1 MSKKYDII
9 VMDPPWKYGG
19 MKQLSRHV
27 RKLYLTQSMKTM
39 MAWDIQKMCKPTT
52 MLYMWTTG
60 PKLMDAQKLFD
71 AWGFEYKT
79 VAFVWDKQRVCP
91 GLYSMSQC
99 EYVLVAYNR
108 GQGKHNQPSPQDYTQ
123 RQLIRE
129 KRSSHSTKPEE
140 IQDRIELQWGP
151 DVSYCEVFAR
161 RFRPGWDCIGNEIN
175 GTIEDF
181 LAGEDIGKLR
191 NI

>member
-27 RKLYLTQSMKTM
+27 RKHYLTQSMKTM

-79 VAFVWDKQRVCP
+79 VA
-91 GLYSMSQC
+91 LYGTNN
-99 EYVLVAYNR
+99 EYVLGFTLCLSVNTYLLRITEDKANTINR
-108 GQGKHNQPSPQDYTQ
+108 VPKTIH
-123 RQLIRE
+123 
-129 KRSSHSTKPEE
+129 K
-140 IQDRIELQWGP
+140 
-151 DVSYCEVFAR
+151 
-161 RFRPGWDCIGNEIN
+161 GN
-175 GTIEDF
+175 
-181 LAGEDIGKLR
+181 
-191 NI
+191 